1 LAAVTPGVEIVTGL
15 VHEPAAG
22 RFAVSIALPADEPCS
37 QMATALPLPSM
48 PTFGTVDEF
57 AGEVI
62 PRSKT
67 RVPGADACTNWFG
80 AE

>member
-1 LAAVTPGVEIVTGL
+1 M

-22 RFAVSIALPADEPCS
+22 RLAVSIALPADEPCS

-57 AGEVI
+57 AGEVSVVTALQD
-62 PRSKT
+62 PCGWR
-67 RVPGADACTNWFG
+67 ADASTNWFG